1 MVKKML
7 LLLLLF
13 LLSTPLVSAAPTR
26 TSNITLP
33 PLPPKNQE
41 TEQVAIFM
49 TEREMNEQEIL
60 GLTKKYPDIQLRTI
74 FQYALKGFSAK
85 GSSRS
90 LEKLAKEIPMTKFSV
105 VHQYKTMDLFH
116 HGDNVR
122 IIGGDEAK
130 GVNRFTGKGVTIG
143 VIDTGIDYLH
153 EDLRRNYGGGRDT
166 VDGDGDPMET
176 RGTQGIGTFHGTH
189 VAGIIAANGRMQ
201 GVAPEAK
208 IIAYRALGSGGMGTT
223 EQVVAAIEQAIKDK
237 VDILNLSLGNN
248 VNGPDLPLSVALN
261 NAVDHGV
268 TAVTASGNSGP
279 SIWTVGSPGTAT
291 KAISVGASTPT
302 MKIPYIEVGGERFRL
317 DPLQGSID
325 WDLDRSYEM
334 VDGGIGKR
342 EQLEHARGKIALV
355 KRGELMFSEKVANAE
370 KAGAVAVVIYNNTKG
385 ALLGNLTQTSNIPVM
400 TMTKQDGVK
409 LKEYIDKPVSL
420 IKTII
425 IEEKDKLADF
435 SSRGPV
441 TSTWEVKPDVLAPG
455 VAINSTIPGGYLSL
469 QGTSMAAPHV
479 AGASALI
486 KQAHP
491 DWEPQQIKAALMN
504 YAKPLYNQQ
513 GEMYKTYEQGA
524 GRIQLKDS
532 IQAKVL
538 IYPSSLKFG
547 KFKLNDGIHEHQETI
562 TIENTS
568 TEAQKISFHIP
579 KQENGIQWHMPMSTQ
594 LLANEKKEVTIKM
607 TANPHA
613 LTDKVYDG
621 MIIIEGD
628 GHNIHVPYLF
638 VVEEPNYPRVMGFDF
653 GAGDTKGTYRYE
665 VYLPGG
671 AEEFGIALF
680 DPDTMEFIQFLDW
693 KRNISNGLI
702 QQEIPTEN
710 LPEEGIYVARIFA
723 KKAGKEDWIDT
734 FVQIGSTLDKG
745 G

>member
-1 MVKKML
+1 MVKKV
-7 LLLLLF
+7 LLF
-13 LLSTPLVSAAPTR
+13 LFLFLFSTPLVSATPTI
-26 TSNITLP
+26 TSNIKLP

-41 TEQVAIFM
+41 TEQVAIFI
-49 TEREMNEQEIL
+49 TEKEINEQEIL
-60 GLTKKYPDIQLRTI
+60 RLTKKYPDIQLRNI

-85 GSSRS
+85 GTIQS
-90 LEKLAKEIPMTKFSV
+90 LENLAREMPMTKLSV
-105 VHQYKTMDLFH
+105 VNQYKTMDIFQ
-116 HGDNVR
+116 HGDNVK

-130 GVNRFTGKGVTIG
+130 GLNRLTGKGVTIG

-176 RGTQGIGTFHGTH
+176 RGIQGIGTFHGTH

-201 GVAPEAK
+201 GVAPEAT

-279 SIWTVGSPGTAT
+279 NIWTIGSPGTAT

-302 MKIPYIEVGGERFRL
+302 MKIPYLEVSGERFRL
-317 DPLQGSID
+317 EPLQGSID
-325 WDLDRSYEM
+325 WELDRSYEM
-334 VDGGIGKR
+334 ADGGIGKK
-342 EQLEHARGKIALV
+342 EQLKQVRGKIALI

-385 ALLGNLTQTSNIPVM
+385 PLIGNLTQTSNVPVM
-400 TMTKQDGVK
+400 SMTKQDGLK
-409 LKEYIDKPVSL
+409 LKEYIDKQVTL

-455 VAINSTIPGGYLSL
+455 VAITSTIPGGYLSL

-491 DWEPQQIKAALMN
+491 EWGPQQIKAALMN

-513 GEMYKTYEQGA
+513 GKVYKTYEQGA
-524 GRIQLKDS
+524 GRIQLKNS
-532 IQAKVL
+532 IEAEVL

-547 KFKLNDGIHEHQETI
+547 KFQLNDGIHEHQETI

-568 TEAQKISFHIP
+568 TVIQKIFFHIP
-579 KQENGIQWHMPMSTQ
+579 KQEKGIQWNMPMSIE
-594 LLANEKKEVTIKM
+594 LSAGEKQEVNIKM
-607 TANPHA
+607 MADPHE
-613 LTDKVYDG
+613 LTEKVYDG
-621 MIIIEGD
+621 IINIEGN
-628 GHNIHVPYLF
+628 GHMLHVPYLF
-638 VVEEPNYPRVMGFDF
+638 VIEEPNYPRVMGFDF
-653 GAGDTKGTYRYE
+653 GVGDTKGTYRYE

-680 DPDTMEFIQFLDW
+680 HPDTMEFIQFLDW
-693 KRNISNGLI
+693 KRDVSNGLL
-702 QQEIPTEN
+702 QQEISSEG
-710 LPEEGIYVARIFA
+710 LPGEGIYVARVFA
-723 KKAGKEDWIDT
+723 RKAGQEDWIDT
-734 FVQIGSTLDKG
+734 LVEIGTILGTG

>member
-1 MVKKML
+1 ML
-7 LLLLLF
+7 LFSLLF
-13 LLSTPLVSAAPTR
+13 LFSTPLVSAAPTI

-33 PLPPKNQE
+33 PLPPNNHE

-49 TEREMNEQEIL
+49 TEKKMNEQEIL
-60 GLTKKYPDIQLRTI
+60 ELTKKYPDIELRTI

-90 LEKLAKEIPMTKFSV
+90 LEKLAKEIPMTKLSV

-122 IIGGDEAK
+122 IIGADETK
-130 GVNRFTGKGVTIG
+130 GVNRLTGKGVTIG

-153 EDLRRNYGGGRDT
+153 EDLRRNYGGGRDI

-176 RGTQGIGTFHGTH
+176 RGIQGVSTFHGTH

-201 GVAPEAK
+201 GVAPEAT

-248 VNGPDLPLSVALN
+248 VNGPDLPLSIALN

-279 SIWTVGSPGTAT
+279 SIWTVGSPGTAS

-302 MKIPYIEVGGERFRL
+302 MKIPYLVVGGERFRL
-317 DPLQGSID
+317 EPLQGSMD

-334 VDGGIGKR
+334 INGGIGKR
-342 EQLEHARGKIALV
+342 EQLKHVKGKIALI

-385 ALLGNLTQTSNIPVM
+385 ALIGNLTQTSNIPVM
-400 TMTKQDGVK
+400 SMTKRDGVK
-409 LKEYIDKPVSL
+409 LKEYIDNPISL

-491 DWEPQQIKAALMN
+491 NWGPQQIKAALMN

-532 IQAKVL
+532 IQAEVL

-547 KFKLNDGIHEHQETI
+547 KFQLNDGIHEHQETI
-562 TIENTS
+562 TIENIS
-568 TEAQKISFHIP
+568 KEAAQKISFHIP
-579 KQENGIQWHMPMSTQ
+579 KQENGIQWHMPMSIE
-594 LLANEKKEVTIKM
+594 LSAGEKKEVTIKM
-607 TANPHA
+607 TADPYE
-613 LTDKVYDG
+613 LKEKMYDG
-621 MIIIEGD
+621 MITIEGN
-628 GHNIHVPYLF
+628 GHHIHVPYLF

-653 GAGDTKGTYRYE
+653 GAGDKKETYRYE

-693 KRNISNGLI
+693 ERNVSNGLI
-702 QQEIPTEN
+702 QQEISTED
-710 LPEEGIYVARIFA
+710 LPKEGIYVARIFA
-723 KKAGKEDWIDT
+723 RKAGKEDWIDT
-734 FVQIGSTLDKG
+734 FVQIGSSLGEG